1 LGIEINHIQQRMI
14 DEGGFVDQHQGAVYG
29 KMSELEFGVLLDN
42 IRVNLSKIEL
52 ILIDYNLVLHLKL

>member
-1 LGIEINHIQQRMI
+1 MI